1 MAMSIHF
8 FYFAN
13 TNISLGKKIMIFFF
27 YDEIHP
33 TYLSRW
39 RCNSHGLVHLVFMAK
54 YMLELFANVGIAWFM
69 TIINYSELI
78 HADDGRL
85 YFHVRAARLYR
96 WSSNLY
102 VRYFALRAARTARK
116 LVGQVLRI
124 WQKSIRL
131 RENAR
136 SLRNERELRD
146 RARS

>member
-1 MAMSIHF
+1 MMPVHF
-8 FYFAN
+8 FISRMQ
-13 TNISLGKKIMIFFF
+13 ISLRKKIMIFF

-33 TYLSRW
+33 VHLSRS
-39 RCNSHGLVHLVFMAK
+39 RYNSHGLVHLALVAK
-54 YMLELFANVGIAWFM
+54 YTLELFANVGTAWFM

-96 WSSNLY
+96 WSNNLY

-116 LVGQVLRI
+116 LVGQVLRV
-124 WQKSIRL
+124 WQKSIRR